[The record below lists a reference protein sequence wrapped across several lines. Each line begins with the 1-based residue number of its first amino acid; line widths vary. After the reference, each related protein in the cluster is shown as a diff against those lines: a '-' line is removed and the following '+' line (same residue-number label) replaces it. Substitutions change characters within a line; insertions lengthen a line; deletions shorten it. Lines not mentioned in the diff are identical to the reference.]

1 MKALRRVVDDAPEEI
16 VVPVP
21 PEWRHRRVEV
31 VLSTLEPTDISQ
43 ATLEPP
49 PYQVLKV
56 RQRILAS
63 RDALHE
69 R

>member
-1 MKALRRVVDDAPEEI
+1 METLRRVVEDAPEEI

-31 VLSTLEPTDISQ
+31 VLSTLEPAEIDQ

-49 PYQVLKV
+49 PYQVLRV
-56 RQRILAS
+56 RQRIIAS